1 MRILFVHP
9 PGAFRSQCET
19 HISAQWPGA
28 TIDSHDPQVAG
39 KPDAVTQ
46 LDRYD
51 TVLLDLPTDPPNA
64 ADPLSWLTEWTSGG
78 RERNAVPPLILLSA
92 GHDQETAVRAM
103 KLGAA
108 DFLRKDK
115 VTSNRLISAIHDA
128 IIERAQARDTE
139 MSNTARM
146 RTLTSR
152 SFERASYSDDDATL
166 QLDFPATQQG
176 NGGVGADGLPTFRVR
191 GYRVKKMIG
200 QGGSARV
207 FLAVRESD
215 QREVVLKVLHPEVT
229 RHDSFLQR
237 FLREYRVIAD
247 MQNEHVARIYD
258 QGISDDVVY
267 IAMEYF
273 PLGDLK
279 NRMENRAQRPISS
292 LDALRLTAQIAR
304 ALDAVH
310 TNGVIHRDLKPHNIM
325 LRSNDRLALVDF
337 GLAKHVG
344 DITITATGGL
354 LATPLYMSPEQCLG
368 RELNERSDLYSVG
381 VILYE
386 LLTGLRLYDS
396 ANLATIA
403 FQHVHAEIPQLQG
416 KLAGY
421 QTVMEKLL
429 AKNPDDRFQSARE
442 LFAHIAH

>member
-1 MRILFVHP
+1 MRILFIHSP
-9 PGAFRSQCET
+9 SAFRNQCQG
-19 HISAQWPGA
+19 HIAAQWPGA
-28 TIDSHDPQVAG
+28 AIDHHDPLVAG
-39 KPDAVTQ
+39 KPDAIAEF
-46 LDRYD
+46 DGYD
-51 TVLLDLPTDPPNA
+51 TVLLDLKA
-64 ADPLSWLTEWTSGG
+64 ASPEIGEPLDWLSEWTSSG

-92 GHDQETAVRAM
+92 EHDEETAVRAM

-115 VTSNRLISAIHDA
+115 VTANRLVSAIHDA
-128 IIERAQARDTE
+128 ILERAQARDTE

-146 RTLTSR
+146 RTLMSR
-152 SFERASYSDDDATL
+152 SIERANYSEDDATV

-207 FLAVRESD
+207 FLANRESD

-247 MQNEHVARIYD
+247 MQNEHVARIFD
-258 QGISDDVVY
+258 QGISDEVVY

-279 NRMENRAQRPISS
+279 NRMENRAHRPISS
-292 LDALRLTAQIAR
+292 IDALRLTAQIAR

-310 TNGVIHRDLKPHNIM
+310 THGVIHRDLKPHNIM

-344 DITITATGGL
+344 DVTITATGGL

-368 RELNERSDLYSVG
+368 RELDERSDLYSVG

-386 LLTGLRLYDS
+386 LLTGLRLFDS
-396 ANLATIA
+396 DNLATIA
-403 FQHVHAEIPQLQG
+403 FQHVHAELPQLQG

-421 QTVMEKLL
+421 QGVIDKLL
-429 AKNPDDRFQSARE
+429 AKNPNDRFQSARE